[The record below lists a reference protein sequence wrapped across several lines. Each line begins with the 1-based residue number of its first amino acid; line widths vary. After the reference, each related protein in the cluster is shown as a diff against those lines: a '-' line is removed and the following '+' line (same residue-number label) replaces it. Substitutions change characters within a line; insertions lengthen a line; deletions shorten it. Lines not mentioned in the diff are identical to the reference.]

1 MNLRLSRPT
10 DFRVMIHSL
19 INSVFSTKWVRH
31 GVAAAAGGLA
41 LTTSAQMP
49 DQLDLRMALTYA
61 LDNNFSIQQ
70 ARERIREQE
79 GLIVQVKGAVLPN
92 VGLTGF
98 YSKED
103 DAFSNAINVDQN
115 WQIALEVSQLVYS
128 GGGVRAALEAQ
139 KYVRESALLELE
151 AVINNEL
158 LRVRTNFYNV
168 LLAREQIQVQEQNIE
183 LLEEQLTTAKHRLE
197 AGTVSNFDVL
207 RAEVERANAQPAL
220 IRARNDY
227 RVSIDELRYSL
238 GYDDSTGVE
247 TEKVP
252 EILGNLD
259 FEPVAFELR
268 PSLDAARTN
277 RPELRHLET
286 LLKARE
292 SGLVIAK
299 AGRMPTVSI
308 NGGYALRRDFSSR
321 SFGDSFTGWTLG
333 AVASWSIWDG
343 ASTRGQVEQALSQKE
358 QARLAL
364 LDAELAVE
372 VEVRRALANLD
383 GATEL
388 AEAAVQVVGQA
399 EESVRLADAR
409 YGAGTATQLDVLA
422 AQVALTSA
430 RNNLVEANY
439 SYNIAAA
446 NVRRAIGQSDVLIQR

>member
-1 MNLRLSRPT
+1 MNYSNVLNRSHNSMRRFVILCTLGLTLTASLR
-10 DFRVMIHSL
+10 
-19 INSVFSTKWVRH
+19 
-31 GVAAAAGGLA
+31 
-41 LTTSAQMP
+41 AQMP
-49 DQLDLRMALTYA
+49 DQLDLRTAVTYA
-61 LDNNFSIQQ
+61 LDNNYAIRQ

-92 VGLTGF
+92 VGLSGF

-103 DAFSNAINVDQN
+103 DAFSNFINVDQN

-128 GGGVRAALEAQ
+128 GGGVRAALDAQ

-158 LRVRTNFYNV
+158 LRVRTNFYDV
-168 LLAREQIQVQEQNIE
+168 LLAREQIGVQEQNVE
-183 LLEEQLTTAKHRLE
+183 LLEEQLTTARNRLE

-207 RAEVERANAQPAL
+207 RAEVELANAKPAL

-227 RVSIDELRYSL
+227 RVSIDELRYSS
-238 GYDDSTGVE
+238 GYTNATAVE
-247 TEKVP
+247 MEKVP
-252 EILGNLD
+252 EILGDLN
-259 FEPVAFELR
+259 FEPVSFELA
-268 PSLDAARTN
+268 PALNSARTN
-277 RPELRHLET
+277 RPELRQLET
-286 LLKARE
+286 LMQARE
-292 SGLVIAK
+292 SGVVIAK
-299 AGRMPTVSI
+299 SGRMPTVSV
-308 NGGYALRRDFSSR
+308 NGGYALRRDFSSS

-333 AVASWSIWDG
+333 AAANWAIWDG
-343 ASTRGQVEQALSQKE
+343 ASTRGQITQALSQKE

-388 AEAAVQVVGQA
+388 TEAAVKVVGQA
-399 EESVRLADAR
+399 EEAVRLADAR
-409 YGAGTATQLDVLA
+409 YGAGTTTQLDVLA

-430 RNNLVEANY
+430 RNNLVQANY
-439 SYNIAAA
+439 AYNIASA

>member
-1 MNLRLSRPT
+1 
-10 DFRVMIHSL
+10 MIHSIL
-19 INSVFSTKWVRH
+19 NSVFSTKWARR
-31 GVAAAAGGLA
+31 GIAAAASGMA
-41 LTTSAQMP
+41 LVSSAQMP
-49 DQLDLRMALTYA
+49 DELDLRTALSYA
-61 LDNNFSIQQ
+61 LDNNFSIRQ

-92 VGLTGF
+92 VGVSGF
-98 YSKED
+98 YSQED
-103 DAFSNAINVDQN
+103 DSFSNFNNVDQN
-115 WQIALEVSQLVYS
+115 WQIALEVTQLVYS
-128 GGGVRAALEAQ
+128 GGGVRAALDAQ
-139 KYVRESALLELE
+139 RYVRESALLELE

-158 LRVRTNFYNV
+158 FRVRTNFYDV
-168 LLAREQIQVQEQNIE
+168 LLAREQIQVQEQNVE
-183 LLEEQLTTAKHRLE
+183 LLGEQLTTAKNRLA

-207 RAEVERANAQPAL
+207 RAEVELANAQPAL

-238 GYDDSTGVE
+238 GYNETTQVE
-247 TEKVP
+247 MEKVP

-259 FEPVAFELR
+259 FEPVSFELA
-268 PSLDAARTN
+268 PALNSARTN
-277 RPELRHLET
+277 RPELRQLET
-286 LLKARE
+286 LVKARD

-299 AGRMPTVSI
+299 SGRLPTVAVS
-308 NGGYALRRDFSSR
+308 GGYGLRRDFSSN

-333 AVASWSIWDG
+333 ASASWSIWDG
-343 ASTRGQVEQALSQKE
+343 ASTRGEIEQALSQKE

-388 AEAAVQVVGQA
+388 AEAAVKVVDQA
-399 EESVRLADAR
+399 EEAVRLADAR
-409 YGAGTATQLDVLA
+409 YGAGTTTQLDVLA
-422 AQVALTSA
+422 AQVALTDA
-430 RNNLVEANY
+430 RNNLVQANY